1 MTACNTPHPVL
12 HRAPRGFTL
21 IEVMITV
28 AIIGIL
34 AAVALPSYRDY
45 IRRGKLQ
52 EGFAEMATA
61 RVKLEQYYQ
70 DFRNYGTAAGSCA
83 TQSALPSNSKYF
95 TYTCKWGST
104 SSSQS
109 YELKAAGKGDISG
122 YDFTVDQANA
132 QKTLN
137 FKGVAVNK
145 PCWIT
150 KASESCS

>member
-1 MTACNTPHPVL
+1 MIACNTPHPVL

-95 TYTCKWGST
+95 TYTCTIGST
-104 SSSQS
+104 NQT
-109 YELKAAGKGDISG
+109 YTITAAGKGDITG
-122 YDFTVDQANA
+122 YEYTLTQSNA
-132 QKTLN
+132 QATTKFNGQTVT
-137 FKGVAVNK
+137 KS
-145 PCWIT
+145 CWIT

>member
-34 AAVALPSYRDY
+34 AAVALPSYTDY
-45 IRRGKLQ
+45 VRRGKLQ
-52 EGFAEMATA
+52 EAFAEMATA

-70 DFRNYGTAAGSCA
+70 DTRSYGTVNASCN
-83 TQSALPSNSKYF
+83 TQAALPANSKYF
-95 TYTCKWGST
+95 TYTCTVGST
-104 SSSQS
+104 NQL
-109 YELKAAGKGDISG
+109 YVITAVGKTGTDIAG
-122 YDFTVDQANA
+122 YDYSLNQANA
-132 QKTLN
+132 QATTK
-137 FKGVAVNK
+137 FKGQSVTK
-145 PCWIT
+145 SCWIT

>member
-1 MTACNTPHPVL
+1 MTACNTPHPAL

-95 TYTCKWGST
+95 TYTCTIGST
-104 SSSQS
+104 NQT
-109 YELKAAGKGDISG
+109 YTITAAGKGDITG
-122 YDFTVDQANA
+122 YEYTLTQSNA
-132 QKTLN
+132 QATTKFNGQTVT
-137 FKGVAVNK
+137 KS
-145 PCWIT
+145 CWIT

>member
-1 MTACNTPHPVL
+1 MTARNTPHPAL
-12 HRAPRGFTL
+12 RRPHQGFTL

-34 AAVALPSYRDY
+34 AAVALPSYTDY
-45 IRRGKLQ
+45 VRRGKLQ

-70 DFRNYGTAAGSCA
+70 DFRNYGTTA
-83 TQSALPSNSKYF
+83 TACPNEVAMPTSKYF

>member
-1 MTACNTPHPVL
+1 
-12 HRAPRGFTL
+12 L

-95 TYTCKWGST
+95 TYTCTIGST
-104 SSSQS
+104 NQT
-109 YELKAAGKGDISG
+109 YTITAAGKGDITG
-122 YDFTVDQANA
+122 YEYTLTQSNA
-132 QKTLN
+132 QATTKFNGQTVT
-137 FKGVAVNK
+137 KS
-145 PCWIT
+145 CWIT